1 MEKHEDNLDKLLKAE
16 LEKEAGEIMEEMD
29 SDESLQ
35 DISFPEDLDEK
46 MWSKIQEYE
55 EQQKAYEK
63 LSDADKE
70 AIRLGREVQALR
82 GGENTK
88 DHLKK
93 DVESDSYI
101 DNVVPI
107 EHVKHET
114 DNKASDDGTNGE
126 TEKEAGKKK
135 VKKRKRHWKVYGIV
149 AIVAV
154 LAMMWSMVSIGGTP
168 FFGRVLNDIIGDREM
183 VKVNTERE
191 DGDKNKVD
199 DYDEFQVYEEIK
211 EKLGVDVVRLKRTS
225 KDMLLV
231 QSDIDESLKRVCLIY
246 ENEDGIIQYQMEI
259 QVENKSYG
267 YDIEDEKIKEF
278 QIEVGGHT
286 IDVSQYQLPNGGKEN
301 VAKFV
306 YKDVFY
312 TLNGIM
318 DEEKFKE
325 LYGEEGDELASKL
338 EGTLRAIPLTSM
350 PALSTAFINDVDPT
364 LTFAQMLYGYG
375 NKGDVFLGIS
385 TSGNSKNIIKAL
397 QVAKVKGIKTIG
409 LTGASG
415 GKMKEYCDVTIK
427 VPEIETFKIQEFHL
441 PIYHCLCA
449 MLEADFFNEK

>member
-88 DHLKK
+88 DHLMK

-107 EHVKHET
+107 EYVKHET

-211 EKLGVDVVRLKRTS
+211 KKMGVDVVRFLQKS
-225 KDMLLV
+225 DDMILV
-231 QSDIDESLKRVCLIY
+231 QSDIDEILKRVCLIY
-246 ENEDGIIQYQMEI
+246 NNGENIIEYQMIFNYKE
-259 QVENKSYG
+259 QSHG
-267 YDIEDEKIKEF
+267 YDIEDKKIKEEQF
-278 QIEVGGHT
+278 EVDGNN
-286 IDVSQYQLPNGGKEN
+286 IVIIQYELPDGGKES
-301 VAKFV
+301 VAQFT

-312 TLNGIM
+312 TINTTM
-318 DEEKFKE
+318 DAKSFKE
-325 LYGEEGDELASKL
+325 LLK
-338 EGTLRAIPLTSM
+338 TL
-350 PALSTAFINDVDPT
+350 
-364 LTFAQMLYGYG
+364 Y
-375 NKGDVFLGIS
+375 
-385 TSGNSKNIIKAL
+385 
-397 QVAKVKGIKTIG
+397 
-409 LTGASG
+409 
-415 GKMKEYCDVTIK
+415 
-427 VPEIETFKIQEFHL
+427 
-441 PIYHCLCA
+441 
-449 MLEADFFNEK
+449 FF

>member
-211 EKLGVDVVRLKRTS
+211 KKMGVDVVRFLQKS
-225 KDMLLV
+225 DDMILV
-231 QSDIDESLKRVCLIY
+231 QSDIDEILKRVCLIY
-246 ENEDGIIQYQMEI
+246 IIEYQMIFNYKE
-259 QVENKSYG
+259 QSHG
-267 YDIEDEKIKEF
+267 YDIEDKKIKEEQF
-278 QIEVGGHT
+278 EVDGNN
-286 IDVSQYQLPNGGKEN
+286 IVIIQYELPDGGKES
-301 VAKFV
+301 VAQFT

-312 TLNGIM
+312 TINTTM
-318 DEEKFKE
+318 DAKSFKE
-325 LYGEEGDELASKL
+325 LLK
-338 EGTLRAIPLTSM
+338 TL
-350 PALSTAFINDVDPT
+350 
-364 LTFAQMLYGYG
+364 Y
-375 NKGDVFLGIS
+375 
-385 TSGNSKNIIKAL
+385 
-397 QVAKVKGIKTIG
+397 
-409 LTGASG
+409 
-415 GKMKEYCDVTIK
+415 
-427 VPEIETFKIQEFHL
+427 
-441 PIYHCLCA
+441 
-449 MLEADFFNEK
+449 FF

>member
-88 DHLKK
+88 DRLKK

-107 EHVKHET
+107 EYVKHET

-126 TEKEAGKKK
+126 IEKKAGKKK

-168 FFGRVLNDIIGDREM
+168 FFGKLWTQTIGDRKM
-183 VKVNTERE
+183 TQVDTERE

-199 DYDEFQVYEEIK
+199 DYDEESVYEEIK
-211 EKLGVDVVRLKRTS
+211 EKFGMDVVRFRRKS
-225 KDMLLV
+225 DGMALV
-231 QSDIDESLKRVCLIY
+231 QSDIDEVLKKVCLIY
-246 ENEDGIIQYQMEI
+246 ENNNTFIQYQMEI
-259 QVENKSYG
+259 QSENKSYA
-267 YDIEDEKIKEF
+267 YDIEDKKVKRTQITVDGNKID
-278 QIEVGGHT
+278 I
-286 IDVSQYQLPNGGKEN
+286 IQYELDDGNEEN
-301 VAKFV
+301 VAQFA
-306 YKDVFY
+306 YEDVFY
-312 TLNGIM
+312 TINTTM
-318 DEEKFKE
+318 EEADFKE
-325 LYGEEGDELASKL
+325 LLK
-338 EGTLRAIPLTSM
+338 
-350 PALSTAFINDVDPT
+350 N
-364 LTFAQMLYGYG
+364 LY
-375 NKGDVFLGIS
+375 
-385 TSGNSKNIIKAL
+385 
-397 QVAKVKGIKTIG
+397 
-409 LTGASG
+409 
-415 GKMKEYCDVTIK
+415 
-427 VPEIETFKIQEFHL
+427 
-441 PIYHCLCA
+441 
-449 MLEADFFNEK
+449 FF

>member
-63 LSDADKE
+63 LSDDDKE

-211 EKLGVDVVRLKRTS
+211 KKMGVDVVRFLQKS
-225 KDMLLV
+225 DDMILV
-231 QSDIDESLKRVCLIY
+231 QSDIDEILKRVCLIY
-246 ENEDGIIQYQMEI
+246 NNGENIIEYQMIFNYKE
-259 QVENKSYG
+259 QSHG
-267 YDIEDEKIKEF
+267 YDIEDKKIKEEQF
-278 QIEVGGHT
+278 EVDGNN
-286 IDVSQYQLPNGGKEN
+286 IVIIQYELPDGGKES
-301 VAKFV
+301 VAQFT

-312 TLNGIM
+312 TINTTM
-318 DEEKFKE
+318 DAKSFKE
-325 LYGEEGDELASKL
+325 LLK
-338 EGTLRAIPLTSM
+338 TL
-350 PALSTAFINDVDPT
+350 
-364 LTFAQMLYGYG
+364 Y
-375 NKGDVFLGIS
+375 
-385 TSGNSKNIIKAL
+385 
-397 QVAKVKGIKTIG
+397 
-409 LTGASG
+409 
-415 GKMKEYCDVTIK
+415 
-427 VPEIETFKIQEFHL
+427 
-441 PIYHCLCA
+441 
-449 MLEADFFNEK
+449 FF

>member
-1 MEKHEDNLDKLLKAE
+1 MEKHEDNLGKLLKAE

-82 GGENTK
+82 GGEDTK
-88 DHLKK
+88 DRLKK

-107 EHVKHET
+107 EHVKHEAE
-114 DNKASDDGTNGE
+114 NKASDDGTNGE

-191 DGDKNKVD
+191 DGDKNEVAGNA
-199 DYDEFQVYEEIK
+199 EEQTYEEIK
-211 EKLGVDVVRLKRTS
+211 ESLGVDVVRLEGKPDNMS
-225 KDMLLV
+225 LV
-231 QSDIDESLKRVCLIY
+231 HSDIDKALNRVCLIFAN
-246 ENEDGIIQYQMEI
+246 ENTTLEYQIVVNYQE
-259 QVENKSYG
+259 QSHG
-267 YDIEDEKIKEF
+267 YDIEDEKIKEEL
-278 QIEVGGHT
+278 IKEGGNEIRFT
-286 IDVSQYQLPNGGKEN
+286 QYKLPDESKEN
-301 VAKFV
+301 IAEFV
-306 YKDVFY
+306 YQDVFY
-312 TLNGIM
+312 TLNSVM
-318 DEEKFKE
+318 DEEDFKKILKN
-325 LYGEEGDELASKL
+325 LY
-338 EGTLRAIPLTSM
+338 
-350 PALSTAFINDVDPT
+350 
-364 LTFAQMLYGYG
+364 
-375 NKGDVFLGIS
+375 
-385 TSGNSKNIIKAL
+385 
-397 QVAKVKGIKTIG
+397 
-409 LTGASG
+409 
-415 GKMKEYCDVTIK
+415 
-427 VPEIETFKIQEFHL
+427 
-441 PIYHCLCA
+441 
-449 MLEADFFNEK
+449 FF

>member
-82 GGENTK
+82 GGEDTK

-93 DVESDSYI
+93 DVENDSYI
-101 DNVVPI
+101 DNVVSI
-107 EHVKHET
+107 EHVKHEA
-114 DNKASDDGTNGE
+114 DNKASDDSTNGE
-126 TEKEAGKKK
+126 TGKKK
-135 VKKRKRHWKVYGIV
+135 VKKRKRHWKAYGIV

-191 DGDKNKVD
+191 DGDKNKID
-199 DYDEFQVYEEIK
+199 NYDEESVYEEIK
-211 EKLGVDVVRLKRTS
+211 DKFGMDVVRFRRKSDGMTLI
-225 KDMLLV
+225 
-231 QSDIDESLKRVCLIY
+231 QSDIDEALKRVCLIY
-246 ENEDGIIQYQMEI
+246 SNEETIMEYQMIFNYKEQSHGYDVEDKKIKEEQMIVDGNKINIIQYEL
-259 QVENKSYG
+259 SDG
-267 YDIEDEKIKEF
+267 
-278 QIEVGGHT
+278 
-286 IDVSQYQLPNGGKEN
+286 SKEN
-301 VAKFV
+301 IAQFE

-312 TLNGIM
+312 ILNTTM
-318 DEEKFKE
+318 EEEEFKKILKN
-325 LYGEEGDELASKL
+325 LY
-338 EGTLRAIPLTSM
+338 
-350 PALSTAFINDVDPT
+350 
-364 LTFAQMLYGYG
+364 
-375 NKGDVFLGIS
+375 
-385 TSGNSKNIIKAL
+385 
-397 QVAKVKGIKTIG
+397 
-409 LTGASG
+409 
-415 GKMKEYCDVTIK
+415 
-427 VPEIETFKIQEFHL
+427 
-441 PIYHCLCA
+441 
-449 MLEADFFNEK
+449 FF

>member
-82 GGENTK
+82 GGEDTK

-107 EHVKHET
+107 EYVKHET
-114 DNKASDDGTNGE
+114 DNKASDDGTNE
-126 TEKEAGKKK
+126 EIEKKAGKKK

-199 DYDEFQVYEEIK
+199 VYDESKVYEEIK
-211 EKLGVDVVRLKRTS
+211 DKFGMDVVRLKRNS
-225 KDMLLV
+225 VGMSLV
-231 QSDIDESLKRVCLIY
+231 QSDIDEVLKKVCLLY
-246 ENEDGIIQYQMEI
+246 EDDDTLIQYQMEI
-259 QVENKSYG
+259 QSENKSYA
-267 YDIEDEKIKEF
+267 YDIEDKKVKRT
-278 QIEVGGHT
+278 QITVDGNK
-286 IDVSQYQLPNGGKEN
+286 IDVIQYELDDGNEEN
-301 VAKFV
+301 VAQFA
-306 YKDVFY
+306 YENVFY
-312 TLNGIM
+312 TINTTM
-318 DEEKFKE
+318 EEADFKE
-325 LYGEEGDELASKL
+325 LLK
-338 EGTLRAIPLTSM
+338 
-350 PALSTAFINDVDPT
+350 N
-364 LTFAQMLYGYG
+364 LY
-375 NKGDVFLGIS
+375 
-385 TSGNSKNIIKAL
+385 
-397 QVAKVKGIKTIG
+397 
-409 LTGASG
+409 
-415 GKMKEYCDVTIK
+415 
-427 VPEIETFKIQEFHL
+427 
-441 PIYHCLCA
+441 
-449 MLEADFFNEK
+449 FF

>member
-1 MEKHEDNLDKLLKAE
+1 MEKHEDNLGKLLKAE

-63 LSDADKE
+63 LSDDDKE

-107 EHVKHET
+107 EYVKHET
-114 DNKASDDGTNGE
+114 DNKASDDGTNE
-126 TEKEAGKKK
+126 EIEKEAGKKK

-191 DGDKNKVD
+191 DGDKNKID
-199 DYDEFQVYEEIK
+199 NYDEERVYEEIK
-211 EKLGVDVVRLKRTS
+211 DKFGMDVVRLKRNS
-225 KDMLLV
+225 VGMSLV
-231 QSDIDESLKRVCLIY
+231 QSDIDEVLKKVCLLY
-246 ENEDGIIQYQMEI
+246 EDDDTLIQYQMEI
-259 QVENKSYG
+259 QSENKSYA
-267 YDIEDEKIKEF
+267 YDIEDKKVKRTQITVDGNKID
-278 QIEVGGHT
+278 I
-286 IDVSQYQLPNGGKEN
+286 IQYELDDGNEEN
-301 VAKFV
+301 VAQFA
-306 YKDVFY
+306 YEDVFY
-312 TLNGIM
+312 TINTTM
-318 DEEKFKE
+318 EEADFKE
-325 LYGEEGDELASKL
+325 LLK
-338 EGTLRAIPLTSM
+338 
-350 PALSTAFINDVDPT
+350 N
-364 LTFAQMLYGYG
+364 LY
-375 NKGDVFLGIS
+375 
-385 TSGNSKNIIKAL
+385 
-397 QVAKVKGIKTIG
+397 
-409 LTGASG
+409 
-415 GKMKEYCDVTIK
+415 
-427 VPEIETFKIQEFHL
+427 
-441 PIYHCLCA
+441 
-449 MLEADFFNEK
+449 FF

>member
-1 MEKHEDNLDKLLKAE
+1 MEKHEDNLGKLLKAE

-82 GGENTK
+82 GGKDTK
-88 DHLKK
+88 DRLEK

-107 EHVKHET
+107 EHVKREAE
-114 DNKASDDGTNGE
+114 NKASDDATNGE

-168 FFGRVLNDIIGDREM
+168 FFGKLWTQTIGDRKM
-183 VKVNTERE
+183 TQVDTERE

-199 DYDEFQVYEEIK
+199 DYDESKVYEDIK
-211 EKLGVDVVRLKRTS
+211 EKFGGDVVRLRITS
-225 KDMLLV
+225 KEMSLV

-286 IDVSQYQLPNGGKEN
+286 IDVSQYQLPNGSKEN

-318 DEEKFKE
+318 DEEKFKDLLKN
-325 LYGEEGDELASKL
+325 LY
-338 EGTLRAIPLTSM
+338 
-350 PALSTAFINDVDPT
+350 
-364 LTFAQMLYGYG
+364 
-375 NKGDVFLGIS
+375 
-385 TSGNSKNIIKAL
+385 
-397 QVAKVKGIKTIG
+397 
-409 LTGASG
+409 
-415 GKMKEYCDVTIK
+415 
-427 VPEIETFKIQEFHL
+427 
-441 PIYHCLCA
+441 
-449 MLEADFFNEK
+449 FF

>member
-107 EHVKHET
+107 EYVKHET

-126 TEKEAGKKK
+126 TEKKAGKKK
-135 VKKRKRHWKVYGIV
+135 VKKRKRHWKAYGIV

-168 FFGRVLNDIIGDREM
+168 FFGKLWTQTIGDRKM
-183 VKVNTERE
+183 TQVDTERE
-191 DGDKNKVD
+191 DGSKNKVD
-199 DYDEFQVYEEIK
+199 DYDEESVYENIK
-211 EKLGVDVVRLKRTS
+211 EKMGVDVVRILK
-225 KDMLLV
+225 KPDDMVLI
-231 QSDIDESLKRVCLIY
+231 QSDIDEVLKKVCLIY
-246 ENEDGIIQYQMEI
+246 NNGESMIEYQMIFNYKE
-259 QVENKSYG
+259 QSHG
-267 YDIEDEKIKEF
+267 YDVEDKKIKEE
-278 QIEVGGHT
+278 QIEVDGNNINVT
-286 IDVSQYQLPNGGKEN
+286 QYELPDESKEN
-301 VAKFV
+301 VAQFI

-312 TLNGIM
+312 TINTTM
-318 DEEKFKE
+318 DENNFKE
-325 LYGEEGDELASKL
+325 LLKS
-338 EGTLRAIPLTSM
+338 
-350 PALSTAFINDVDPT
+350 
-364 LTFAQMLYGYG
+364 LY
-375 NKGDVFLGIS
+375 
-385 TSGNSKNIIKAL
+385 
-397 QVAKVKGIKTIG
+397 
-409 LTGASG
+409 
-415 GKMKEYCDVTIK
+415 
-427 VPEIETFKIQEFHL
+427 
-441 PIYHCLCA
+441 
-449 MLEADFFNEK
+449 FF

>member
-1 MEKHEDNLDKLLKAE
+1 MEKHEDNLGKLLKAE

-63 LSDADKE
+63 LSDVDKE

-82 GGENTK
+82 GGKDTK
-88 DHLKK
+88 DRLKK

-107 EHVKHET
+107 EHVKHEA
-114 DNKASDDGTNGE
+114 DNKASDDGTNEE

-168 FFGRVLNDIIGDREM
+168 FFGKLWTQNIGDRKM
-183 VKVNTERE
+183 TQVDTERE

-199 DYDEFQVYEEIK
+199 VYDEESVYEEIK
-211 EKLGVDVVRLKRTS
+211 EKFGIDVVRPWKKS
-225 KDMLLV
+225 DDMVLI
-231 QSDIDESLKRVCLIY
+231 QSDIDEILKRVCLIY
-246 ENEDGIIQYQMEI
+246 ENSETLIQYQMDI
-259 QVENKSYG
+259 QSENKSYA
-267 YDIEDEKIKEF
+267 YDVEDEKVKKE
-278 QIEVGGHT
+278 QMIVEGNP
-286 IDVSQYQLPNGGKEN
+286 IDIIQYKLDDGKEEN
-301 VAKFV
+301 VAHFV

-312 TLNGIM
+312 TINTTM
-318 DEEKFKE
+318 SEEEFKDFLKN
-325 LYGEEGDELASKL
+325 LY
-338 EGTLRAIPLTSM
+338 
-350 PALSTAFINDVDPT
+350 
-364 LTFAQMLYGYG
+364 
-375 NKGDVFLGIS
+375 
-385 TSGNSKNIIKAL
+385 
-397 QVAKVKGIKTIG
+397 
-409 LTGASG
+409 
-415 GKMKEYCDVTIK
+415 
-427 VPEIETFKIQEFHL
+427 
-441 PIYHCLCA
+441 
-449 MLEADFFNEK
+449 FF

>member
-1 MEKHEDNLDKLLKAE
+1 MEKRENNLDKLLKAE

-70 AIRLGREVQALR
+70 AIRFGREVQALR

-107 EHVKHET
+107 EYVKHET

-135 VKKRKRHWKVYGIV
+135 VKKRKRHWKAYGIV

-168 FFGRVLNDIIGDREM
+168 FFGKLWTQTIGDRKM
-183 VKVNTERE
+183 TQVDTERE
-191 DGDKNKVD
+191 DGSKNKVD
-199 DYDEFQVYEEIK
+199 DYDEESVYENIK
-211 EKLGVDVVRLKRTS
+211 EKMGVDVVRILK
-225 KDMLLV
+225 KPDDMVLI
-231 QSDIDESLKRVCLIY
+231 QSDIDEVLKKVCLIY
-246 ENEDGIIQYQMEI
+246 NNGESMIEYQMIFNYKE
-259 QVENKSYG
+259 QSHG
-267 YDIEDEKIKEF
+267 YDVEDKKIKEE
-278 QIEVGGHT
+278 QIEVDGNNINVT
-286 IDVSQYQLPNGGKEN
+286 QYELPDESKEN
-301 VAKFV
+301 VAQFI

-312 TLNGIM
+312 TINTTM
-318 DEEKFKE
+318 DENNFKE
-325 LYGEEGDELASKL
+325 LLKS
-338 EGTLRAIPLTSM
+338 
-350 PALSTAFINDVDPT
+350 
-364 LTFAQMLYGYG
+364 LY
-375 NKGDVFLGIS
+375 
-385 TSGNSKNIIKAL
+385 
-397 QVAKVKGIKTIG
+397 
-409 LTGASG
+409 
-415 GKMKEYCDVTIK
+415 
-427 VPEIETFKIQEFHL
+427 
-441 PIYHCLCA
+441 
-449 MLEADFFNEK
+449 FF

>member
-107 EHVKHET
+107 EYVKHET

-126 TEKEAGKKK
+126 TGKEAGKKK

-168 FFGRVLNDIIGDREM
+168 FFGKLWTQTIGDRKM
-183 VKVNTERE
+183 TQVDTERE
-191 DGDKNKVD
+191 DGDKNKTD
-199 DYDEFQVYEEIK
+199 DHDEAKVYEEIK
-211 EKLGVDVVRLKRTS
+211 QKFGVDVVRLKRNS
-225 KDMLLV
+225 DGMALV
-231 QSDIDESLKRVCLIY
+231 QSDIDEVLKKVCLIY
-246 ENEDGIIQYQMEI
+246 ENNNTFIQYQMEI
-259 QVENKSYG
+259 QSENKSYA
-267 YDIEDEKIKEF
+267 YDIEDKKVKRTQITVDGNKID
-278 QIEVGGHT
+278 I
-286 IDVSQYQLPNGGKEN
+286 IQYELDDGNEEN
-301 VAKFV
+301 IAQFT
-306 YKDVFY
+306 YEDVFY
-312 TLNGIM
+312 TINATM
-318 DEEKFKE
+318 EEDDFKE
-325 LYGEEGDELASKL
+325 LLK
-338 EGTLRAIPLTSM
+338 
-350 PALSTAFINDVDPT
+350 N
-364 LTFAQMLYGYG
+364 LY
-375 NKGDVFLGIS
+375 
-385 TSGNSKNIIKAL
+385 
-397 QVAKVKGIKTIG
+397 
-409 LTGASG
+409 
-415 GKMKEYCDVTIK
+415 
-427 VPEIETFKIQEFHL
+427 
-441 PIYHCLCA
+441 
-449 MLEADFFNEK
+449 FF

>member
-1 MEKHEDNLDKLLKAE
+1 MEKHENNLDKLLKAE

-70 AIRLGREVQALR
+70 AIRFGREVQALR

-107 EHVKHET
+107 EYVKHET

-135 VKKRKRHWKVYGIV
+135 VKKRKRHWKAYGIV

-168 FFGRVLNDIIGDREM
+168 FFGKLWTQTIGDRKM
-183 VKVNTERE
+183 TQVDTERE
-191 DGDKNKVD
+191 DGSKNKVD
-199 DYDEFQVYEEIK
+199 DYDEESVYENIK
-211 EKLGVDVVRLKRTS
+211 EKMGVDVVRILK
-225 KDMLLV
+225 KPDDMVLI
-231 QSDIDESLKRVCLIY
+231 QSDIDEVLKKVCLIY
-246 ENEDGIIQYQMEI
+246 NNGESMIEYQMIFNYKE
-259 QVENKSYG
+259 QSHG
-267 YDIEDEKIKEF
+267 YDVEDKKIKEE
-278 QIEVGGHT
+278 QIEVDGNNINVT
-286 IDVSQYQLPNGGKEN
+286 QYELPDESKEN
-301 VAKFV
+301 VAQFI

-312 TLNGIM
+312 TINTTM
-318 DEEKFKE
+318 DENNFKDLLKS
-325 LYGEEGDELASKL
+325 LY
-338 EGTLRAIPLTSM
+338 
-350 PALSTAFINDVDPT
+350 
-364 LTFAQMLYGYG
+364 
-375 NKGDVFLGIS
+375 
-385 TSGNSKNIIKAL
+385 
-397 QVAKVKGIKTIG
+397 
-409 LTGASG
+409 
-415 GKMKEYCDVTIK
+415 
-427 VPEIETFKIQEFHL
+427 
-441 PIYHCLCA
+441 
-449 MLEADFFNEK
+449 FF

>member
-1 MEKHEDNLDKLLKAE
+1 MEKHENNLDKLLKAE

-70 AIRLGREVQALR
+70 AIRFGREVQALR

-107 EHVKHET
+107 EYVKHET

-135 VKKRKRHWKVYGIV
+135 VKKRKRHWKAYGIV

-168 FFGRVLNDIIGDREM
+168 FFGKLWTQTIGDRKM
-183 VKVNTERE
+183 TQVDTERE
-191 DGDKNKVD
+191 DGSKNKVD
-199 DYDEFQVYEEIK
+199 DYDEESVYENIK
-211 EKLGVDVVRLKRTS
+211 EKMGVDVVRILK
-225 KDMLLV
+225 KPDDMVLI
-231 QSDIDESLKRVCLIY
+231 QSDIDEVLKKVCLIY
-246 ENEDGIIQYQMEI
+246 NNGESMIEYLMIFNYKEQ
-259 QVENKSYG
+259 SHG
-267 YDIEDEKIKEF
+267 YDVEDKKIKEE
-278 QIEVGGHT
+278 QIEVDGNNINVT
-286 IDVSQYQLPNGGKEN
+286 QYELPDESKEN
-301 VAKFV
+301 VAQFI

-312 TLNGIM
+312 TINTTM
-318 DEEKFKE
+318 DENNFKE
-325 LYGEEGDELASKL
+325 LLKS
-338 EGTLRAIPLTSM
+338 
-350 PALSTAFINDVDPT
+350 
-364 LTFAQMLYGYG
+364 LY
-375 NKGDVFLGIS
+375 
-385 TSGNSKNIIKAL
+385 
-397 QVAKVKGIKTIG
+397 
-409 LTGASG
+409 
-415 GKMKEYCDVTIK
+415 
-427 VPEIETFKIQEFHL
+427 
-441 PIYHCLCA
+441 
-449 MLEADFFNEK
+449 FF

>member
-55 EQQKAYEK
+55 EQQRAYEK

-82 GGENTK
+82 GGEDTK
-88 DHLKK
+88 NHLKK

-168 FFGRVLNDIIGDREM
+168 FFGKLWTQTIGDRKM
-183 VKVNTERE
+183 TQVDTERE
-191 DGDKNKVD
+191 DGDKNEVD

-225 KDMLLV
+225 EDMLLV

-286 IDVSQYQLPNGGKEN
+286 IDVSQHQLPNGGKEN

-318 DEEKFKE
+318 DEEKFKDLLKN
-325 LYGEEGDELASKL
+325 LY
-338 EGTLRAIPLTSM
+338 
-350 PALSTAFINDVDPT
+350 
-364 LTFAQMLYGYG
+364 
-375 NKGDVFLGIS
+375 
-385 TSGNSKNIIKAL
+385 
-397 QVAKVKGIKTIG
+397 
-409 LTGASG
+409 
-415 GKMKEYCDVTIK
+415 
-427 VPEIETFKIQEFHL
+427 
-441 PIYHCLCA
+441 
-449 MLEADFFNEK
+449 FF

>member
-1 MEKHEDNLDKLLKAE
+1 MEKHEDNLGKLLKAE

-29 SDESLQ
+29 SDESLK

-82 GGENTK
+82 GGEDTK
-88 DHLKK
+88 DRLKK

-107 EHVKHET
+107 GHVKHEA
-114 DNKASDDGTNGE
+114 DNKASDDGTNEE

-199 DYDEFQVYEEIK
+199 VYDESKVYEDIK
-211 EKLGVDVVRLKRTS
+211 EKFGGDVVRLRITS
-225 KDMLLV
+225 KEMSLV

-286 IDVSQYQLPNGGKEN
+286 IDVSQ
-301 VAKFV
+301 
-306 YKDVFY
+306 
-312 TLNGIM
+312 
-318 DEEKFKE
+318 
-325 LYGEEGDELASKL
+325 
-338 EGTLRAIPLTSM
+338 
-350 PALSTAFINDVDPT
+350 
-364 LTFAQMLYGYG
+364 
-375 NKGDVFLGIS
+375 
-385 TSGNSKNIIKAL
+385 
-397 QVAKVKGIKTIG
+397 
-409 LTGASG
+409 
-415 GKMKEYCDVTIK
+415 
-427 VPEIETFKIQEFHL
+427 
-441 PIYHCLCA
+441 
-449 MLEADFFNEK
+449 

>member
-16 LEKEAGEIMEEMD
+16 LEKEAGEIMEEVD

-88 DHLKK
+88 DHLEK

-126 TEKEAGKKK
+126 TGKEAGKKK
-135 VKKRKRHWKVYGIV
+135 VKKRKRHWKAYGIV

-168 FFGRVLNDIIGDREM
+168 FFGKLWMQTIGDRKM
-183 VKVNTERE
+183 TQVDTERE
-191 DGDKNKVD
+191 DGDKNKVGD
-199 DYDEFQVYEEIK
+199 YEEEGIYEDIK
-211 EKLGVDVVRLKRTS
+211 DKMGVDVVRLRITS
-225 KDMLLV
+225 KEMSLI
-231 QSDIDESLKRVCLIY
+231 QSDIDEVLKRVSLIY
-246 ENEDGIIQYQMEI
+246 DNKKNIIEYQIVFNYKE
-259 QVENKSYG
+259 QSHG
-267 YDIEDEKIKEF
+267 YDVEDKKIKEEQIKVAGNNIDIF
-278 QIEVGGHT
+278 QYE
-286 IDVSQYQLPNGGKEN
+286 LPDGNKEN
-301 VAKFV
+301 IAQFT
-306 YKDVFY
+306 YEDVFY
-312 TLNGIM
+312 TINATM
-318 DEEKFKE
+318 DEDEFKE
-325 LYGEEGDELASKL
+325 LLK
-338 EGTLRAIPLTSM
+338 
-350 PALSTAFINDVDPT
+350 N
-364 LTFAQMLYGYG
+364 LY
-375 NKGDVFLGIS
+375 
-385 TSGNSKNIIKAL
+385 
-397 QVAKVKGIKTIG
+397 
-409 LTGASG
+409 
-415 GKMKEYCDVTIK
+415 
-427 VPEIETFKIQEFHL
+427 
-441 PIYHCLCA
+441 
-449 MLEADFFNEK
+449 FF

>member
-63 LSDADKE
+63 LSDDDKE

-126 TEKEAGKKK
+126 TEKEDGKKK

-154 LAMMWSMVSIGGTP
+154 LAMMWGMVSIGGTP
-168 FFGRVLNDIIGDREM
+168 FFGKLWTQTIGDRKM
-183 VKVNTERE
+183 TQVDTERE
-191 DGDKNKVD
+191 DGSKNEVD
-199 DYDEFQVYEEIK
+199 DHDESEVYEEIK
-211 EKLGVDVVRLKRTS
+211 NKFGVDAVRFLK
-225 KDMLLV
+225 KPDDMVLI
-231 QSDIDESLKRVCLIY
+231 QSDIDEVLKRVCLIY
-246 ENEDGIIQYQMEI
+246 ENNKTLIQYQMEI
-259 QVENKSYG
+259 QSENKSYA
-267 YDIEDEKIKEF
+267 YDIEDEKTKKE
-278 QIEVGGHT
+278 QIVVDGNT
-286 IDVSQYQLPNGGKEN
+286 IDIIQYELDDGKEEY
-301 VAKFV
+301 VAQFV
-306 YKDVFY
+306 YNDVFY
-312 TLNGIM
+312 TINATM
-318 DEEKFKE
+318 SEKEFKE
-325 LYGEEGDELASKL
+325 FLKNLYFS
-338 EGTLRAIPLTSM
+338 
-350 PALSTAFINDVDPT
+350 
-364 LTFAQMLYGYG
+364 
-375 NKGDVFLGIS
+375 
-385 TSGNSKNIIKAL
+385 
-397 QVAKVKGIKTIG
+397 
-409 LTGASG
+409 
-415 GKMKEYCDVTIK
+415 
-427 VPEIETFKIQEFHL
+427 
-441 PIYHCLCA
+441 
-449 MLEADFFNEK
+449 

>member
-126 TEKEAGKKK
+126 TGKEAGKKK
-135 VKKRKRHWKVYGIV
+135 VKKRKRHWKAYGIV

-211 EKLGVDVVRLKRTS
+211 KKMGVDVVRFLQKS
-225 KDMLLV
+225 DDMILV
-231 QSDIDESLKRVCLIY
+231 QSDIDEILKRVCLIY
-246 ENEDGIIQYQMEI
+246 NNGENIIEYQMIFNYKE
-259 QVENKSYG
+259 QSHG
-267 YDIEDEKIKEF
+267 YDIEDKKIKEEQF
-278 QIEVGGHT
+278 EVDGNN
-286 IDVSQYQLPNGGKEN
+286 IVIIQYELPDGGKES
-301 VAKFV
+301 VAQFT

-312 TLNGIM
+312 TINTTM
-318 DEEKFKE
+318 DAKSFKE
-325 LYGEEGDELASKL
+325 LLK
-338 EGTLRAIPLTSM
+338 TL
-350 PALSTAFINDVDPT
+350 
-364 LTFAQMLYGYG
+364 Y
-375 NKGDVFLGIS
+375 
-385 TSGNSKNIIKAL
+385 
-397 QVAKVKGIKTIG
+397 
-409 LTGASG
+409 
-415 GKMKEYCDVTIK
+415 
-427 VPEIETFKIQEFHL
+427 
-441 PIYHCLCA
+441 
-449 MLEADFFNEK
+449 FF

>member
-114 DNKASDDGTNGE
+114 DNKASDDGTNE
-126 TEKEAGKKK
+126 EIEKKAGKKK

-149 AIVAV
+149 AV

-168 FFGRVLNDIIGDREM
+168 FFSRGLNDIIGDREM

-191 DGDKNKVD
+191 DGDKNKIGN
-199 DYDEFQVYEEIK
+199 YEEESVYEDIK
-211 EKLGVDVVRLKRTS
+211 DKMGVDVVKLRITS
-225 KDMLLV
+225 KEMSLV
-231 QSDIDESLKRVCLIY
+231 QSDIDEVLKRVSLIY
-246 ENEDGIIQYQMEI
+246 DNKKNIIEYQIVFNYKE
-259 QVENKSYG
+259 QSHG
-267 YDIEDEKIKEF
+267 YDVEDKKIKEEQIKVAGNNIDIF
-278 QIEVGGHT
+278 QYE
-286 IDVSQYQLPNGGKEN
+286 LPDGNKEN
-301 VAKFV
+301 IAQFI
-306 YKDVFY
+306 YEDVFY
-312 TLNGIM
+312 TINATM
-318 DEEKFKE
+318 DEDEFKE
-325 LYGEEGDELASKL
+325 LLK
-338 EGTLRAIPLTSM
+338 
-350 PALSTAFINDVDPT
+350 N
-364 LTFAQMLYGYG
+364 LY
-375 NKGDVFLGIS
+375 
-385 TSGNSKNIIKAL
+385 
-397 QVAKVKGIKTIG
+397 
-409 LTGASG
+409 
-415 GKMKEYCDVTIK
+415 
-427 VPEIETFKIQEFHL
+427 
-441 PIYHCLCA
+441 
-449 MLEADFFNEK
+449 FF

>member
-1 MEKHEDNLDKLLKAE
+1 MEKHENNLDKLLKAE

-114 DNKASDDGTNGE
+114 DNKAGDDGTNGE

-135 VKKRKRHWKVYGIV
+135 VKKRKRHWKAYGIV

-168 FFGRVLNDIIGDREM
+168 FFGKLWTQTIGDRKM
-183 VKVNTERE
+183 TQVDTERE
-191 DGDKNKVD
+191 DGSKNKVD
-199 DYDEFQVYEEIK
+199 DYDEESVYENIK
-211 EKLGVDVVRLKRTS
+211 EKMGVDVVRILK
-225 KDMLLV
+225 KPDDMVLI
-231 QSDIDESLKRVCLIY
+231 QSDIDEVLKKVCLIY
-246 ENEDGIIQYQMEI
+246 NNGESMIEYQMIFNYKE
-259 QVENKSYG
+259 QSHG
-267 YDIEDEKIKEF
+267 YDVEDKKIKEE
-278 QIEVGGHT
+278 QIEVDGNNINVT
-286 IDVSQYQLPNGGKEN
+286 QYELPDESKEN
-301 VAKFV
+301 VAQFI

-312 TLNGIM
+312 TINTTM
-318 DEEKFKE
+318 DENNFKE
-325 LYGEEGDELASKL
+325 LLKS
-338 EGTLRAIPLTSM
+338 
-350 PALSTAFINDVDPT
+350 
-364 LTFAQMLYGYG
+364 LY
-375 NKGDVFLGIS
+375 
-385 TSGNSKNIIKAL
+385 
-397 QVAKVKGIKTIG
+397 
-409 LTGASG
+409 
-415 GKMKEYCDVTIK
+415 
-427 VPEIETFKIQEFHL
+427 
-441 PIYHCLCA
+441 
-449 MLEADFFNEK
+449 FF

>member
-70 AIRLGREVQALR
+70 AIRLGREVQALS

-107 EHVKHET
+107 EYVKHET
-114 DNKASDDGTNGE
+114 DNKASDDGTNE
-126 TEKEAGKKK
+126 EIEKKAGKKK

-168 FFGRVLNDIIGDREM
+168 FFGKLWTQTIGDRKM
-183 VKVNTERE
+183 TQVDTERE
-191 DGDKNKVD
+191 DGDKNKVGD
-199 DYDEFQVYEEIK
+199 YEEEGIYEDIK
-211 EKLGVDVVRLKRTS
+211 DKMGVDVVRLRITS
-225 KDMLLV
+225 KEMSLI
-231 QSDIDESLKRVCLIY
+231 QSDIDEVLKRVSLIY
-246 ENEDGIIQYQMEI
+246 DNKKNIIEYQIVFNYKE
-259 QVENKSYG
+259 QSHG
-267 YDIEDEKIKEF
+267 YDVEDKKIKEEQIKVAGNNIDIF
-278 QIEVGGHT
+278 QYE
-286 IDVSQYQLPNGGKEN
+286 LPDGNKEN
-301 VAKFV
+301 IAQFT
-306 YKDVFY
+306 YEDVFY
-312 TLNGIM
+312 TINATM
-318 DEEKFKE
+318 DEDEFKE
-325 LYGEEGDELASKL
+325 LLK
-338 EGTLRAIPLTSM
+338 
-350 PALSTAFINDVDPT
+350 N
-364 LTFAQMLYGYG
+364 LY
-375 NKGDVFLGIS
+375 
-385 TSGNSKNIIKAL
+385 
-397 QVAKVKGIKTIG
+397 
-409 LTGASG
+409 
-415 GKMKEYCDVTIK
+415 
-427 VPEIETFKIQEFHL
+427 
-441 PIYHCLCA
+441 
-449 MLEADFFNEK
+449 FF

>member
-1 MEKHEDNLDKLLKAE
+1 MEKHEDNLGKLLKAE

-46 MWSKIQEYE
+46 MWSKIQAYE

-126 TEKEAGKKK
+126 TGKEAGKKK

-168 FFGRVLNDIIGDREM
+168 FFGKLWTQTIGDRKM
-183 VKVNTERE
+183 TQVDTERE
-191 DGDKNKVD
+191 DGDKNKTD
-199 DYDEFQVYEEIK
+199 DHDEAKVYEEIK
-211 EKLGVDVVRLKRTS
+211 EKFGVDVVRLKRNS
-225 KDMLLV
+225 DGMALV
-231 QSDIDESLKRVCLIY
+231 QSDIDEVLKKVCLIY
-246 ENEDGIIQYQMEI
+246 ENNNTFIQYQMEI
-259 QVENKSYG
+259 QSENKSYA
-267 YDIEDEKIKEF
+267 YDIEDKKVKRTQITVDGNKID
-278 QIEVGGHT
+278 I
-286 IDVSQYQLPNGGKEN
+286 IQYELDDGNEEN
-301 VAKFV
+301 IAQFT
-306 YKDVFY
+306 YEDVFY
-312 TLNGIM
+312 TINATM
-318 DEEKFKE
+318 EEDDFKE
-325 LYGEEGDELASKL
+325 LLK
-338 EGTLRAIPLTSM
+338 
-350 PALSTAFINDVDPT
+350 N
-364 LTFAQMLYGYG
+364 LY
-375 NKGDVFLGIS
+375 
-385 TSGNSKNIIKAL
+385 
-397 QVAKVKGIKTIG
+397 
-409 LTGASG
+409 
-415 GKMKEYCDVTIK
+415 
-427 VPEIETFKIQEFHL
+427 
-441 PIYHCLCA
+441 
-449 MLEADFFNEK
+449 FF

>member
-16 LEKEAGEIMEEMD
+16 LEKEAGEIMEEVD

-82 GGENTK
+82 GGEDTK
-88 DHLKK
+88 DRLKK

-107 EHVKHET
+107 EHGKHET
-114 DNKASDDGTNGE
+114 DNKASDDGTDEE

-135 VKKRKRHWKVYGIV
+135 VKKRKRHWKAYGIV

-199 DYDEFQVYEEIK
+199 VYDESKVYEEIK
-211 EKLGVDVVRLKRTS
+211 DKFGMDVVRLKRNS
-225 KDMLLV
+225 IGMSLI
-231 QSDIDESLKRVCLIY
+231 QSDIDEVLKKVCLLY
-246 ENEDGIIQYQMEI
+246 EDDDTLIQYQMEI
-259 QVENKSYG
+259 QSENKSYA
-267 YDIEDEKIKEF
+267 YDIEDKKVKRT
-278 QIEVGGHT
+278 QITVDGNK
-286 IDVSQYQLPNGGKEN
+286 IDVIQYELDDGNEEN
-301 VAKFV
+301 VAQFV
-306 YKDVFY
+306 YENVFY
-312 TLNGIM
+312 TINTTM
-318 DEEKFKE
+318 EEADFKE
-325 LYGEEGDELASKL
+325 LLK
-338 EGTLRAIPLTSM
+338 
-350 PALSTAFINDVDPT
+350 N
-364 LTFAQMLYGYG
+364 LY
-375 NKGDVFLGIS
+375 
-385 TSGNSKNIIKAL
+385 
-397 QVAKVKGIKTIG
+397 
-409 LTGASG
+409 
-415 GKMKEYCDVTIK
+415 
-427 VPEIETFKIQEFHL
+427 
-441 PIYHCLCA
+441 
-449 MLEADFFNEK
+449 FF

>member
-93 DVESDSYI
+93 DVESNSYI

-114 DNKASDDGTNGE
+114 DHKASDDGTNGE

-199 DYDEFQVYEEIK
+199 EYDEFQVYEEIK

-225 KDMLLV
+225 EDMLLV

-318 DEEKFKE
+318 DEEKFKDLLKN
-325 LYGEEGDELASKL
+325 LY
-338 EGTLRAIPLTSM
+338 
-350 PALSTAFINDVDPT
+350 
-364 LTFAQMLYGYG
+364 
-375 NKGDVFLGIS
+375 
-385 TSGNSKNIIKAL
+385 
-397 QVAKVKGIKTIG
+397 
-409 LTGASG
+409 
-415 GKMKEYCDVTIK
+415 
-427 VPEIETFKIQEFHL
+427 
-441 PIYHCLCA
+441 
-449 MLEADFFNEK
+449 FF

>member
-16 LEKEAGEIMEEMD
+16 LEKEAGEIMEEVD

-101 DNVVPI
+101 DNVVSI
-107 EHVKHET
+107 EHVKHEA

-126 TEKEAGKKK
+126 TGKEAGKKK

-149 AIVAV
+149 AIVAA

-199 DYDEFQVYEEIK
+199 GHDEEKVYEEIK
-211 EKLGVDVVRLKRTS
+211 EKFGVDIVRFLK
-225 KDMLLV
+225 KPNDMVLL
-231 QSDIDESLKRVCLIY
+231 QSDIDEVLKRVCLIY
-246 ENEDGIIQYQMEI
+246 ENRETLIQYQMEI
-259 QVENKSYG
+259 QSENKSYA
-267 YDIEDEKIKEF
+267 YDVEDEKVKKE
-278 QIEVGGHT
+278 QIVVDGNT
-286 IDVSQYQLPNGGKEN
+286 IDIIQYELDDGKEEY
-301 VAKFV
+301 VARFT
-306 YKDVFY
+306 YEGVFY
-312 TLNGIM
+312 TINATM
-318 DEEKFKE
+318 SEEEFKE
-325 LYGEEGDELASKL
+325 FLKNLY
-338 EGTLRAIPLTSM
+338 
-350 PALSTAFINDVDPT
+350 
-364 LTFAQMLYGYG
+364 
-375 NKGDVFLGIS
+375 
-385 TSGNSKNIIKAL
+385 
-397 QVAKVKGIKTIG
+397 
-409 LTGASG
+409 
-415 GKMKEYCDVTIK
+415 
-427 VPEIETFKIQEFHL
+427 
-441 PIYHCLCA
+441 
-449 MLEADFFNEK
+449 FF